1 MDPKTWREM
10 VDRTREL
17 EFSLG
22 DGNKKIQDNE
32 KDSYVVQRRSIHS
45 KKDMQKGHII
55 TADDLTM
62 LRPELEN
69 SFKPYE
75 INDLIGKELIE
86 NIEANQCI
94 KKSHIK

>member
-45 KKDMQKGHII
+45 KKI
-55 TADDLTM
+55 
-62 LRPELEN
+62 
-69 SFKPYE
+69 
-75 INDLIGKELIE
+75 
-86 NIEANQCI
+86 C
-94 KKSHIK
+94 KKDILLQQMI